1 MGRSAHADRI
11 RAPSKLILLLF
22 ICLTAFVPV
31 LPLPDKAPGCD
42 VVKDQWQDL
51 CARGEC
57 IPREDGGCRKKSASG
72 VSSTFA
78 GCNQGTESMS
88 FAPAP
93 SEPSR
98 MVGPKTCLCA
108 PARAVCHASEPTRLD
123 LDRLM
128 LIFSG

>member
-51 CARGEC
+51 CARG
-57 IPREDGGCRKKSASG
+57 SASRGRTEG
-72 VSSTFA
+72 VGKRVLRA
-78 GCNQGTESMS
+78 
-88 FAPAP
+88 
-93 SEPSR
+93 
-98 MVGPKTCLCA
+98 CA
-108 PARAVCHASEPTRLD
+108 PLLLDAIRGLRA
-123 LDRLM
+123 
-128 LIFSG
+128 